1 MNINYI
7 IIYFII
13 YIILSIY
20 IYNFKENCNKKIYN
34 EINNENKEF
43 LNGYWSSDNE
53 FAKRSEI
60 DEMILNIDIQ
70 SMTGFL
76 VIIVDNK
83 IVINDDF
90 DIILNTNC
98 NEIEFISDNINFIW
112 NEKKFKM
119 HLIKSKGLLNL
130 YHNDILYGCL
140 YKDNKISSIFNK

>member
-20 IYNFKENCNKKIYN
+20 IYNIKENCSKKIYN
-34 EINNENKEF
+34 EINKENKEF

-53 FAKRSEI
+53 FATKSEV
-60 DEMILNIDIQ
+60 DEMILNIDIE

-90 DIILNTNC
+90 DIILNNNS

-130 YHNDILYGCL
+130 YHNDILYGSL